1 MLKLQK
7 SILTVIILVISVL
20 VTYAQFDE
28 RQMFAKGVEFY
39 KQQQYRDA
47 QKTFFIALKNYPN
60 SQIQTAL
67 KLMLAKSYYK
77 MGDYPTTRLVVDD
90 FIAKCPRSDY
100 LDNIYFLK
108 GEMDFRQEKYYQA
121 VEGWQWVI
129 NRGEDPRL
137 KSKAGTYVFHT
148 VDLYLSDREI
158 AALDKQYDDEIFNGL
173 LEIIRDKKLID
184 SGQVEQGEIR
194 LGRFLDQNPYHF
206 YADIASEILRKGRGS
221 SVSSN
226 TIVILKSD
234 QEGRKEATDAL
245 AKGFYYAAYEM
256 AQRDRQKA
264 VKVDTVAVET
274 DVLSMLKTS
283 LDVINDRQPLAV
295 IGPLNNDENTTLA
308 LLSKYEYFPFISPFS
323 SQDGLAAVSPYT
335 FQINPDAEI
344 KGRFLAKY
352 ALEELGART
361 FATLIPAD
369 AYGISIEKGFED
381 VLNEHEAE
389 LVEKQWYYEDT
400 QDFSRQLK
408 AIRNKGFY
416 IAFKDSVL
424 GVDST
429 LTEEQLEEQFQQYL
443 TETLFASEGR
453 REIDSTQVASTG
465 IDALFIAIYPEYV
478 PYIGPQFAFQ
488 NIKTQLLGNEGWND
502 PEILMQQ
509 RVYLDGL
516 IYISAGYFD
525 PESWNYK
532 TFLSRF
538 RQQMQETPQIYH
550 LLGYD
555 IGKWMISHYRPGIS
569 RGEYRDGLADGD
581 IYQGILENIKFGIKP
596 RVNSQL
602 NIIKF
607 YRGQILKLQ

>member
-1 MLKLQK
+1 LKLQK
-7 SILTVIILVISVL
+7 SFLTCLILIIGI
-20 VTYAQFDE
+20 VTAKAQFDE
-28 RQMFAKGVEFY
+28 RQMFAKGIEFY

-47 QKTFFIALKNYPN
+47 QKTFFTALKNFPN
-60 SQIQTAL
+60 STIQTAL

-77 MGDYPTTRLVVDD
+77 MGEYSSSMLVVED
-90 FIAKCPRSDY
+90 FINRYPQSDY
-100 LDNIYFLK
+100 LDDIYYLR
-108 GEMDFRQEKYYQA
+108 GEIDFRQEKYYQA
-121 VEGWQWVI
+121 VEDWQWVI

-137 KSKAGTYVFHT
+137 KNKAGTYVFHT
-148 VDLYLSDREI
+148 VDQYLDDREI
-158 AALDKQYDDEIFNGL
+158 ASLDKKYNDDVFNGL
-173 LEIIRDKKLID
+173 LEIIRDKKMID
-184 SGQVEQGEIR
+184 SDQAEQGEIR
-194 LGRFLDQNPYHF
+194 LRRFLDKNPYHF

-226 TIVILKSD
+226 TIVLLKSD
-234 QEGRKEATDAL
+234 QEGQKKVTDAL
-245 AKGFYYAAYEM
+245 ARGFYYAAYEM
-256 AQRDRQKA
+256 AQRDLQKA
-264 VKVDTVAVET
+264 VKIDTVVVET

-283 LDVINDRQPLAV
+283 LDVINQRQPLAV
-295 IGPLNNDENTTLA
+295 VGPLDDDENTTLA

-344 KGRFLAKY
+344 KGRFLAQY
-352 ALEELGART
+352 ALEELGAKT
-361 FATLIPAD
+361 FATLTPAD
-369 AYGISIEKGFED
+369 AYGISLEKGFED
-381 VLNEHEAE
+381 VLKEHNAE

-416 IAFKDSVL
+416 VAFRDSVM
-424 GVDST
+424 GSDST
-429 LTEEQLEEQFQQYL
+429 LTDEQIEEQFQQYL
-443 TETLFASEGR
+443 TETLFSSEGR

-465 IDALFIAIYPEYV
+465 IDALFIAVYPEYV
-478 PYIGPQFAFQ
+478 PYIAPQFAFQ

-502 PEILMQQ
+502 PEMLMQQ

-532 TFLSRF
+532 AFLSRF
-538 RQQMQETPQIYH
+538 RQQMQVTPQIYH

-581 IYQGILENIKFGIKP
+581 SYQGILENIKFGIKP

-607 YRGQILKLQ
+607 YRGQILKIK